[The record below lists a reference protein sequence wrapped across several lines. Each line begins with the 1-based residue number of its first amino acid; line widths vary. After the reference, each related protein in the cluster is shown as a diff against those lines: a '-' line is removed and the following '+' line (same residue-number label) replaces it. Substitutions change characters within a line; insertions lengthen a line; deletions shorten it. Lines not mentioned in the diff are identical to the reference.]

1 MNQPYNHSVIQFL
14 TAYNRK
20 LNYEIQKRLDL
31 FQHFS
36 VYRSV
41 IYRCMPITS
50 VKKLFIISLTL
61 FHK

>member
-31 FQHFS
+31 FQS
-36 VYRSV
+36 IVLLYT
-41 IYRCMPITS
+41 IACP
-50 VKKLFIISLTL
+50 
-61 FHK
+61 

>member
-31 FQHFS
+31 FS

>member
-31 FQHFS
+31 FQS
-36 VYRSV
+36 IVLLYTV
-41 IYRCMPITS
+41 ACPITS